1 MHKSKECRRKNG
13 NREAYRKKKKASNH
27 YKAQEGVRPLQRI
40 ARDSHAEMCA
50 QAAPLTGYPSP

>member
-1 MHKSKECRRKNG
+1 MEIEKLTEKE
-13 NREAYRKKKKASNH
+13 KKASNH